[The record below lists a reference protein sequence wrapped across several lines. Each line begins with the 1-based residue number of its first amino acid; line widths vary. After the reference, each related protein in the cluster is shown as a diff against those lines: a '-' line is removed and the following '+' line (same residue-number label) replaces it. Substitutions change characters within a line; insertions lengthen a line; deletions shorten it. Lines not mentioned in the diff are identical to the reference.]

1 MAVLRRIEAVTE
13 AASRILCFVGAIA
26 LSVLMV
32 ALTVVD
38 VTLRQFAEAV
48 PGSFELVTLGMRI
61 LVPLA
66 MPYAFWIGGH
76 VAVELLVDRLPRRL
90 RAAVAALGL
99 AISGIVMGLLAWAS
113 SLRALDVWRYGDTTG
128 DLGLPEI
135 VNWLPLIAG
144 AALSIPVICVLMAV
158 EIAIAAGLRG
168 PVVVTEYP
176 H

>member
-1 MAVLRRIEAVTE
+1 MLRRIEAAAE
-13 AASRILCFVGAIA
+13 AVSRALCFVGAAA

-90 RAAVAALGL
+90 RAAVAAFGL
-99 AISGIVMGLLAWAS
+99 SISGIVMALLTWAS
-113 SLRALDVWRYGDTTG
+113 SLRALDAWRYGDTTG

-135 VNWLPLIAG
+135 VNWAPLIAG
-144 AALSIPVICVLMAV
+144 SALSVPVIAV
-158 EIAIAAGLRG
+158 MLAVQIAIAAGMRG

-176 H
+176 R